1 MNAYKSTTRTAR
13 FAIAIITIAASAGV
27 LELVVNGMKHPDPN
41 TVAMRQQEIAAK
53 ADQVQQARALQDG
66 QVKAA
71 ELRHG
76 KRI

>member
-1 MNAYKSTTRTAR
+1 MNAYKSTSRTAKL
-13 FAIAIITIAASAGV
+13 AIAFLTIALSVGV
-27 LELVVNGMKHPDPN
+27 LETVVNGMKHPDPN
-41 TVAMRQQEIAAK
+41 TVAMRQREIAAK
-53 ADQVQQARALQDG
+53 ADQVQQARALQEG

>member
-1 MNAYKSTTRTAR
+1 MNAYKSTSRTAKL
-13 FAIAIITIAASAGV
+13 AIAIVTIALSVGV
-27 LELVVNGMKHPDPN
+27 LEIVANGMKHPDPY

-53 ADQVQQARALQDG
+53 AEQVQQARALQDG